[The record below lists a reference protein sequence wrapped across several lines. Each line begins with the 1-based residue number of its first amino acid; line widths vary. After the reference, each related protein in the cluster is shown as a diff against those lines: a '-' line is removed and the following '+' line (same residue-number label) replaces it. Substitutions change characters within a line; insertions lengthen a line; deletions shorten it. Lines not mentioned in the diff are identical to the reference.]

1 MNQISP
7 TFGIRS
13 VTGAFMAGVLLGVLS
28 LVLSSSAAVAQA
40 NRVEALKV
48 STPVYAPVEGEFS
61 PPFGTYTYE
70 VSWQGIP
77 AAELTVSLKEVDG
90 RYRIVTAARTNSA
103 IDIFYKLRYR
113 AEGLISANDLSPY
126 KTFIDNRE
134 NSRQKLVQMTFHEN
148 GDIESIRSQTGKEST
163 VTRFNTG
170 NFTLDPFSAAFLARS
185 LPWEKGM
192 SREFDT
198 FNGKTRYLITLTAG
212 EKVKMVVNGRTRD
225 VWVVSPSVK
234 NLNNPASNSKLRE
247 AKIYVTADH
256 EREIL
261 QIVSKVF
268 IGAVTTKLVSF
279 SPEPTVREPL
289 QMAQDQPQRIS
300 FKLF

>member
-1 MNQISP
+1 MRKGHP
-7 TFGIRS
+7 FRLAVFS
-13 VTGAFMAGVLLGVLS
+13 VTRLLVG
-28 LVLSSSAAVAQA
+28 LVAAAVLAAGDAFAQESDIGA
-40 NRVEALKV
+40 IKV
-48 STPVYAPVEGEFS
+48 STPVYAPAEGDFT

-70 VSWQGIP
+70 AAWQGIP
-77 AAELTVSLKEVDG
+77 AAELSISLKEVDG
-90 RYRIVTAARTNSA
+90 RYRIATTARTLSA

-113 AEGLISANDLSPY
+113 AEGLISASNLTPY
-126 KTFIDNRE
+126 KTFIDSRE
-134 NSRQKLVQMTFHEN
+134 NSRQKLVQMTFYEN
-148 GDIESIRSQTGKEST
+148 GDIEAVRSQIGKESKFA
-163 VTRFNTG
+163 RFNTG

-198 FNGKTRYLITLTAG
+198 FNGKTRYLITLTAIDT
-212 EKVKMVVNGRTRD
+212 VKMVVNGRSRD
-225 VWVVSPSVK
+225 VWVISPTVR

-247 AKIYVTADH
+247 AKIYVTADP

-279 SPEPTVREPL
+279 APDTTRSPI
-289 QMAQDQPQRIS
+289 QMAQNQPQRIS
-300 FKLF
+300 FKFF

>member
-1 MNQISP
+1 MIKFITPCFSRIP
-7 TFGIRS
+7 VAKVGLCL
-13 VTGAFMAGVLLGVLS
+13 LLGLS
-28 LVLSSSAAVAQA
+28 LSVAQA
-40 NRVEALKV
+40 SAQTNEVEALKV
-48 STPVYAPVEGEFS
+48 STPVYVPVAGEFS

-77 AAELTVSLKEVDG
+77 AAEVSISLKESDG

-113 AEGLISANDLSPY
+113 AEGLISADTLSPY

-134 NSRQKLVQMTFHEN
+134 NSRQRLVQMTFHEN
-148 GDIESIRSQTGKEST
+148 GQIEAVRSQTGKDS
-163 VTRFNTG
+163 VISRLNTG

-185 LPWEKGM
+185 LPWETGM

-198 FNGKTRYLITLTAG
+198 FNGKTRYLITLTAS

-225 VWVVSPSVK
+225 VWVVSPTVK

-247 AKIYVTADH
+247 AKIYVTADQ

-279 SPEPTVREPL
+279 SPEPRVREEL
-289 QMAQDQPQRIS
+289 QMAQDQTQRIS
-300 FKLF
+300 FKMF

>member
-1 MNQISP
+1 MRNYTPRQQIR
-7 TFGIRS
+7 FGMLK
-13 VTGAFMAGVLLGVLS
+13 FLAGV
-28 LVLSSSAAVAQA
+28 AVAVGSIASPIAAQDIDVGA
-40 NRVEALKV
+40 IKI
-48 STPVYAPVEGEFS
+48 STPAYAPAEGEFT

-77 AAELTVSLKEVDG
+77 AAELSVSLKESDG
-90 RYRIVTAARTNSA
+90 RYRIATTARTYSA
-103 IDIFYKLRYR
+103 IDLFYKLRYR
-113 AEGLISANDLSPY
+113 AEGLISALDLTPY

-148 GDIESIRSQTGKEST
+148 GDIESVRSQTGKESKFL
-163 VTRFNTG
+163 RFNTG

-198 FNGKTRYLITLTAG
+198 FNGKTRYLITLTAVD
-212 EKVKMVVNGRTRD
+212 KVKMVVNGRNRD
-225 VWVVSPSVK
+225 VWVISPTVK
-234 NLNNPASNSKLRE
+234 NLNSPSSNSKLRE
-247 AKIYVTADH
+247 AKVYVTADP

-279 SPEPTVREPL
+279 APDTTRAPI
-289 QMAQDQPQRIS
+289 QMAQAQPQRIS
-300 FKLF
+300 FKFF